1 MMPVLAATI
10 WIFSGSHDAAAADAA
25 GSAGATDA
33 AGSAGATDAAGAA
46 AELSVVVPLELHA
59 ASRSVAAAVAATPI
73 NALFFIASPLNG

>member
-1 MMPVLAATI
+1 MRPAGEVRAALRGVL
-10 WIFSGSHDAAAADAA
+10 DAA

-33 AGSAGATDAAGAA
+33 AGAAEAA

-73 NALFFIASPLNG
+73 NALFFITSPLNG